1 MKKEKGKDHNAG
13 IVRESVA
20 SYAVKKSVSG
30 DVGRW
35 RYDPRKLIPLNQI
48 QEVAKRIAERYVV
61 EKILLFG
68 SYAYGTPEE
77 GSDVDLLVI
86 MNHDKPSNRK
96 QRLEICGAL
105 YPKPFPI
112 DILVRTPRDVEVRIA
127 QGDWLLKD
135 AWTKGKALYD
145 RA

>member
-1 MKKEKGKDHNAG
+1 
-13 IVRESVA
+13 
-20 SYAVKKSVSG
+20 
-30 DVGRW
+30 
-35 RYDPRKLIPLNQI
+35 LNQI

-96 QRLEICGAL
+96 QRLEICEAL

-112 DILVRTPRDVEVRIA
+112 DILVRTPNDVETKIP

-135 AWTKGKALYD
+135 AYTKGKVLYD